1 MNATTRMATAL
12 CRADLLGTDER
23 WYHTLPGIGEY
34 QMPIHLSGGTVPGIV
49 VIDAEALAQI
59 KARFDAHLAKPDC
72 PGILVDREHASETPD
87 GDTTAMAWAR
97 ACQVR
102 DDGIWTRW
110 DLTAAGEPLILG
122 HAYAYRSP
130 AMSLEPLDATAR
142 AQLSNRPGA
151 GAGSGAGAG
160 RWRPTALKSI
170 ALTNVPHFR
179 ELSPAL
185 GRESTQ
191 PTPTGTTMDK
201 NAICAALGLDPAS
214 ATDEQIMAAI
224 EALKAG
230 AQTATAE
237 CTAAKGEL
245 AAIKA
250 RQAEA
255 DADAFCTAHAARIQ
269 NAATVRARYLADPE
283 GVKALFGSLAAPQAD
298 PARQSHICARDART
312 PGEAAD
318 TQDKGAERGKLVA
331 HVSARDGISRRDAVC
346 VARRERPELWA

>member
-1 MNATTRMATAL
+1 
-12 CRADLLGTDER
+12 
-23 WYHTLPGIGEY
+23 
-34 QMPIHLSGGTVPGIV
+34 
-49 VIDAEALAQI
+49 
-59 KARFDAHLAKPDC
+59 
-72 PGILVDREHASETPD
+72 
-87 GDTTAMAWAR
+87 
-97 ACQVR
+97 VR

-110 DLTAAGEPLILG
+110 DLTSAGEPLILG

-130 AMSLEPLDATAR
+130 AMSLEPLDATAK
-142 AQLSNRPGA
+142 AQLA
-151 GAGSGAGAG
+151 GAVSTAIG
-160 RWRPTALKSI
+160 RWLPVAITSI

-185 GRESTQ
+185 GRESSQPT

-201 NAICAALGLDPAS
+201 NAICAALGLDPAA

-224 EALKAG
+224 EALKAN

-245 AAIKA
+245 AVIKA
-250 RQAEA
+250 RQDLA

-269 NAATVRARYLADPE
+269 DAATVRARYLADPE

-298 PARQSHICARDART
+298 PARQARLCARDART
-312 PGEAAD
+312 PGEAANS
-318 TQDKGAERGKLVA
+318 QDKGAERNKLVA
-331 HVSARDGISRRDAVC
+331 HVAARDSISRRDAMC